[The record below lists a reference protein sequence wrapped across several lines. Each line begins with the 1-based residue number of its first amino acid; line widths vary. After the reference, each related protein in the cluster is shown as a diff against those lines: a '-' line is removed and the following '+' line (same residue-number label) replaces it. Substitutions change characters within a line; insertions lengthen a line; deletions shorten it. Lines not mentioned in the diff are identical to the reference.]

1 MDTQT
6 RTSEEFG
13 TKETSGK
20 RKKTFGRTT
29 ILANYT
35 EDELLNADDTML
47 DLIITGILQNADGFH
62 AENEKETN
70 YLKNYYYGDQD
81 IKYKT
86 KKTREEINNKT
97 VENWLY
103 SIVEFKK
110 AQLLGQPIKYVQ
122 VGSEK
127 NDSANEEI
135 STLNSYAKYENKRR
149 KDMDIFQDML
159 VCGRGFRY
167 VNKDP
172 KGKEDEAPFELIN
185 CPADRTE
192 VVYSSKL
199 GNEQLLAYIVTP
211 MTQDIQTENDE
222 GQIVTTPSGYN
233 EYQVYLRNKIITY
246 SNKDGTLRR
255 VGEPIPLLYNEHIIT
270 EYYLNK
276 KRISLT
282 EICKDLLDDI
292 NYLES
297 LDKDDMEQFVN
308 AILVF
313 TNAQFTGEDLDE
325 VKKYGAVAIKST
337 DQNKASVDLLQ
348 GRLKAEDTQ
357 TYYSRLLSALL
368 NIAGVPMASDNGSTV
383 YGDTGQ
389 ARLTGQGYTNADI
402 RIANELTA
410 FGDADI
416 NSLKV
421 VLAICRSVDNSEIKN
436 LRIRDIEGTF
446 QIDMSSNLLTKAQGL
461 QTLYS
466 CDIPRKYANAIVNLF
481 SDPNAVTQDQ
491 EKMFGEQIS
500 QLNAKDTSTE
510 LFGGN
515 NETSDSGLNTTSD
528 ENKVNAQNNRITE
541 VLQKDTQMK

>member
-1 MDTQT
+1 MDTQIT
-6 RTSEEFG
+6 DKEEFG

-20 RKKTFGRTT
+20 RRKTFGRTT

-35 EDELLNADDTML
+35 EDELLNADDKTL
-47 DLIITGILQNADGFH
+47 DSMIIDILQNADGFH

-127 NDSANEEI
+127 NDNANEEI
-135 STLNSYAKYENKRR
+135 STLNSYVKYENKKR

-199 GNEQLLAYIVTP
+199 GNEQLFAYIVTP
-211 MTQDIQTENDE
+211 MTQNFQTENEE
-222 GQIVTTPSGYN
+222 GEIVTTSSGYN

-246 SNKDGTLRR
+246 SNKNGVLER
-255 VGEPIPLLYNEHIIT
+255 VGQPIPLLYNEHIIT

-313 TNAQFTGEDLDE
+313 TNAQFTGDDLDE

-357 TYYSRLLSALL
+357 TYYSRLLTALL

-402 RIANELTA
+402 RIANELAA

-421 VLAICRSVDNSEIKN
+421 VLAICRNIDNSEIKN
-436 LRIRDIEGTF
+436 LKIRDIEGTF

-466 CDIPRKYANAIVNLF
+466 CDVPRKYANAIVNLF

-500 QLNAKDTSTE
+500 QQGAKNLSTGS
-510 LFGGN
+510 FGGN
-515 NETSDSGLNTTSD
+515 NEVSDNNFKTTSD

-541 VLQKDTQMK
+541 TLQKDVQMK